1 MNNKQQKPKK
11 SICNHCNSCAYCI
24 NREPGVLACIN
35 FNKFPKKDKITH
47 Y

>member
-1 MNNKQQKPKK
+1 MDNRKPHPKK
-11 SICNHCNSCAYCI
+11 SICDSCNSCAYCI
-24 NREPGVLACIN
+24 NKAPGVTGCIN